1 MILGDPYK
9 FAVIIEAIK
18 EWNTCT
24 TFCNGVLFFCI
35 DGDIFPKAIDTATLT
50 CELSLYEEKFTTI
63 IVNHELYDMPK
74 EEAFVCIY
82 NLVHPEDWDI
92 DNDYRFD
99 FSPETLSNA
108 NCKVFVV
115 SNGEYVRIMAAS
127 ELLYNKEESRH
138 ELDNILIA
146 ETIITVSEFHE
157 IISALNSYVDDWK
170 CYNK

>member
-9 FAVIIEAIK
+9 FAVIIQVIK
-18 EWNTCT
+18 EWNTCS
-24 TFCNGVLFFCI
+24 TFCNGVLLFCI

-50 CELSLYEEKFTTI
+50 CELSRYEEKFNTI
-63 IVNHELYDMPK
+63 VVNHELYNMPK
-74 EEAFVCIY
+74 EEAFSRIY

-99 FSPETLSNA
+99 FSPETFND
-108 NCKVFVV
+108 NCKVFVI

-138 ELDNILIA
+138 ELDNILIG
-146 ETIITVSEFHE
+146 ETNITVREFYD
-157 IISALNSYVDDWK
+157 IISALNSYLDDWIA
-170 CYNK
+170 CNK